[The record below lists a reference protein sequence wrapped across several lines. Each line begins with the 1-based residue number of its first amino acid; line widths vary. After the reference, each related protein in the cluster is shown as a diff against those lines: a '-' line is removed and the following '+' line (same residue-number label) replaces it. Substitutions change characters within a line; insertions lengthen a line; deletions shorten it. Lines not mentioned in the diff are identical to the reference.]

1 MIDYFALAL
10 CHGLLLVALLRLARR
25 GDVDA
30 EPGGEEER
38 EAGDPKVASR
48 REIRA
53 NRRAAAGRKAG
64 GADA

>member
-25 GDVDA
+25 DDVDA
-30 EPGGEEER
+30 DPGG
-38 EAGDPKVASR
+38 AGEGEGADEPVPSR